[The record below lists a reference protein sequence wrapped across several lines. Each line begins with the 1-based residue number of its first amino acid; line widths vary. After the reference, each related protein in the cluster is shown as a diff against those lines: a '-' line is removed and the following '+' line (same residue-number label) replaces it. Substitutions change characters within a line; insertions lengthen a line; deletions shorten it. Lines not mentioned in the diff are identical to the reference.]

1 MVTTLP
7 SAKIT
12 LSCPLWA
19 CDFDPH
25 DANQLVVGGGGGA
38 GRHGV
43 GNKIVRVIILALLS
57 PFMFIVG
64 RTDLLVA
71 FVPLA
76 APN

>member
-1 MVTTLP
+1 MVKTLP

-43 GNKIVRVIILALLS
+43 GNKIVCPVLLILDSFPSFWFGCACLRPIAVL
-57 PFMFIVG
+57 
-64 RTDLLVA
+64 
-71 FVPLA
+71 
-76 APN
+76 N

>member
-1 MVTTLP
+1 MVKTLP

-43 GNKIVRVIILALLS
+43 GNKIVCIL
-57 PFMFIVG
+57 FF
-64 RTDLLVA
+64 
-71 FVPLA
+71 
-76 APN
+76 